1 MDAASP
7 EQSSPASSSS
17 VYAAGSGL
25 SRRPVGLTTHRDATT
40 NRSPINPDVDPPP
53 RPRPGFQFLALALVV
68 VFASLQFLPA
78 THFRDPSDPHRVW
91 IPFDSNSTASASA
104 DSARTSHKD
113 VSKVTTEHDL
123 GVEAI
128 NIFSWMDCL
137 DLQMLAVL
145 VNSTLSNSRFGEH
158 IHFHFIIPE
167 DGDTKLPFYKLKVLF
182 SHANLDIIGQ
192 KEVNEKLRIAM
203 PDERIIWPSLSEI
216 APLVISIINPSL
228 GKFLYVSPDT
238 IIKGDIKDLFNVDLG
253 PYSVAAAED
262 CSTRLGDHVNMDVVD
277 AIQRTSAKS
286 WMSDEPYDKNA
297 CTPDLNLFLL
307 DTSRLDKNLMESI
320 SWWCKVLNLG
330 KQRSDRIN
338 PVISLAFYNKYLKLS
353 SSWKPLDSIPSAMYN
368 ETKVLRF
375 DGPRMTCLDDENV
388 NWGFEFE
395 KEVAIT
401 LFKSNGTCVDQSVWL
416 SALMM
421 HTPATKQLAAVLSS
435 VPRISFAS
443 IACLLAPRHSC
454 GNGGSHTMT
463 LRSIG
468 AFHMDSSNESISLM
482 YNFAT
487 FLPKAL
493 FEQFRRVANLYFLLA
508 AALSLTPLAPF
519 SPITAIAPLVLV
531 VGISM
536 AKEALEDWHRF
547 MQDLRVNSR
556 LVKVHIGDGNF
567 IQKAW
572 KEALVGDVVKIEK
585 NQYFPC
591 DLLLLSSGFDDG
603 VCYVE
608 TMNLDGETNLKL
620 KRCLEATLS
629 LDHDK
634 KFNEFKGTIKCEDP
648 NPQLYSFIG
657 NFEYEDQLHALTP
670 SQVLLRDSKLR
681 NTDYIYGAVIF
692 TGHDTKAIQNST
704 QSPSKRS
711 RIEKKMDYII
721 YLLFS
726 LLVFVSLI
734 SSIGSYIYIKFQMI
748 DWWYVEPN
756 EDDPSFSI
764 KTPSSS
770 GFLQFVRALILYGY
784 LIPISLY
791 VSIEVVKVLQ
801 AMLINKDMLMYD
813 EDTCKSVEARTS
825 NLNEELGQ
833 VEMILSDKTGTLTCN
848 QMEFRKCSIAGIS
861 YGGEINEVDIAVSK
875 RMNFDIEKFRTASMR
890 MDAELEKYR
899 FSISRADS
907 YSKSTDIY
915 EFSTAEFMSA
925 NEVFIEGT
933 TEKLDVKIEK
943 SPMLVS
949 RYPIK
954 GFNFMD
960 DRLMNK
966 NWINVPQAWDTA
978 MFFRVLTLC
987 HTGIPVEENE
997 LGKFKYEAESPEEVA
1012 FLIASQEF
1020 GFKFCRRT
1028 QSTLIVK
1035 ELNPSNGE
1043 EIERQYKLLNLLE
1056 FSSSRKRMSVIV
1068 SDEDGRI
1075 FLLCKGADSIIFE
1088 LLSSEGRSHLEAT
1101 TAHLSDYAEDG
1112 LRTLAIA
1119 YRRLQHDQY
1128 QKWNAVFTRAK
1139 TTVGPERD
1147 EMLASASEMIEK
1159 DMILLGAVAVEDK
1172 LQKGVPE
1179 CIDRLAQAG
1188 FKIWLLT
1195 GDKKETAI
1203 NIGFAC
1209 SLLRHDMK
1217 QLHLSSTAKAKSNND
1232 KGLRDDILL
1241 QIESAFHATSR
1252 ESDEG
1257 TPFALIVDGGALE
1270 LALQSDLRS
1279 SFLRLAV
1286 TCASVICC
1294 RVSPKQK
1301 ALITEL
1307 VKTHTKMTTLAIG
1320 DGANDVGM
1328 IQAADIGVGIS
1339 GMEGMQAVMASDF
1352 SLPQFRQLERLLLVH
1367 GHWCYKRIAKM
1378 ILYFVYKNVVFG
1390 MTLFYYDIYARF
1402 SGELLYDDWYM
1413 VLFNVLLTSLP
1424 VIALGVLE
1432 QDVSPDVCLKF
1443 PALYQQGQRNI
1454 YFTWPRILGWIMN
1467 AIFASIV
1474 IFILNAYIFVP
1485 FAFRSD
1491 GEIADVNHLGTT
1503 VYTCIIITVN
1513 SQIAL
1518 IISHFTW
1525 IQHLFIW
1532 GSIALWYMVL
1542 LLYGAL
1548 PAEFSGGALNIFP
1561 EALGPSLTFWLATL
1575 IVVIVS
1581 LLPYFTHIAI
1591 QRLFY
1596 PMDDHVI
1603 QEMKYSGD
1611 DETNGE
1617 MWLREQMKSRK
1628 NTQFGFSARV
1638 DARVRYW
1645 KDQLNQ
1651 KKVSIYNSVT
1661 NSPLFR

>member
-1 MDAASP
+1 MSSESRKRKSRVKWSKIYSFRCFQPEVIESP
-7 EQSSPASSSS
+7 RQQFGGPGFTRTVFCNQS
-17 VYAAGSGL
+17 YL
-25 SRRPVGLTTHRDATT
+25 HRRRP
-40 NRSPINPDVDPPP
+40 
-53 RPRPGFQFLALALVV
+53 
-68 VFASLQFLPA
+68 
-78 THFRDPSDPHRVW
+78 FRY
-91 IPFDSNSTASASA
+91 SN
-104 DSARTSHKD
+104 
-113 VSKVTTEHDL
+113 
-123 GVEAI
+123 
-128 NIFSWMDCL
+128 N
-137 DLQMLAVL
+137 
-145 VNSTLSNSRFGEH
+145 
-158 IHFHFIIPE
+158 
-167 DGDTKLPFYKLKVLF
+167 
-182 SHANLDIIGQ
+182 
-192 KEVNEKLRIAM
+192 
-203 PDERIIWPSLSEI
+203 
-216 APLVISIINPSL
+216 
-228 GKFLYVSPDT
+228 
-238 IIKGDIKDLFNVDLG
+238 
-253 PYSVAAAED
+253 
-262 CSTRLGDHVNMDVVD
+262 
-277 AIQRTSAKS
+277 
-286 WMSDEPYDKNA
+286 
-297 CTPDLNLFLL
+297 
-307 DTSRLDKNLMESI
+307 SI
-320 SWWCKVLNLG
+320 ST
-330 KQRSDRIN
+330 
-338 PVISLAFYNKYLKLS
+338 
-353 SSWKPLDSIPSAMYN
+353 
-368 ETKVLRF
+368 TK
-375 DGPRMTCLDDENV
+375 
-388 NWGFEFE
+388 
-395 KEVAIT
+395 
-401 LFKSNGTCVDQSVWL
+401 
-416 SALMM
+416 
-421 HTPATKQLAAVLSS
+421 
-435 VPRISFAS
+435 
-443 IACLLAPRHSC
+443 
-454 GNGGSHTMT
+454 
-463 LRSIG
+463 
-468 AFHMDSSNESISLM
+468 

-508 AALSLTPLAPF
+508 AILSLTPLTPF

-556 LVKVHIGDGNF
+556 LVKVHTGDGHF
-567 IQKAW
+567 IQKTW
-572 KEALVGDVVKIEK
+572 KEVLVGDVVKVEK

-591 DLLLLSSGFDDG
+591 DLLLLSSGFEDG

-629 LDHDK
+629 LDHEAK
-634 KFNEFKGTIKCEDP
+634 LTEFKGTIKCEDP

-657 NFEYEDQLHALTP
+657 NFEYEDQLYALTP

-704 QSPSKRS
+704 RSPSKRS
-711 RIEKKMDYII
+711 RIERKMDYII
-721 YLLFS
+721 YLLFA
-726 LLVFVSLI
+726 LLVIISLT
-734 SSIGSYIYIKFQMI
+734 SSIGAYISIKFQMI
-748 DWWYVEPN
+748 NWWYVEPK
-756 EDDPSFSI
+756 EDDSSFNI
-764 KTPSSS
+764 KTPSTS
-770 GFLQFVRALILYGY
+770 GFLQFIRALILYGY

-875 RMNFDIEKFRTASMR
+875 RMNLDIEKIRTASMR
-890 MDAELEKYR
+890 VDTELEKYR
-899 FSISRADS
+899 FGISRADS
-907 YSKSTDIY
+907 FSKSIDTM
-915 EFSTAEFMSA
+915 EFSTAEFMTA
-925 NEVFIEGT
+925 NEVFSEGI
-933 TEKLDVKIEK
+933 TEKLDIKKEK
-943 SPMLVS
+943 SPLLSSEYQV
-949 RYPIK
+949 K
-954 GFNFMD
+954 GFNFVD
-960 DRLMNK
+960 GRLMNK
-966 NWINVPQAWDTA
+966 NWISVPQAREIV

-987 HTGIPVEENE
+987 HTGIPVEEDNN
-997 LGKFKYEAESPEEVA
+997 GKFKYEAESPEEVA

-1020 GFKFCRRT
+1020 GCKFCRRT

-1056 FSSSRKRMSVIV
+1056 FNSSRKRMSVIV
-1068 SDEDGRI
+1068 SDEDGQI

-1088 LLSSEGRSHLEAT
+1088 LLSSQGRSHLEAT

-1119 YRRLQHDQY
+1119 YRRIEHDQY
-1128 QKWNAVFTRAK
+1128 QKWNAIFTQAK
-1139 TTVGPERD
+1139 TNIGPERD

-1159 DMILLGAVAVEDK
+1159 DLILLGAVAVEDK

-1217 QLHLSSTAKAKSNND
+1217 QLHLSSVAISKSNND
-1232 KGLRDDILL
+1232 KALRDDILL
-1241 QIESAFHATSR
+1241 QIESALHVTTQ
-1252 ESDEG
+1252 ESDES

-1270 LALQSDLRS
+1270 LALQPDLRS
-1279 SFLRLAV
+1279 SFLHLAV

-1307 VKTHTKMTTLAIG
+1307 VKKHTNMTTLAIG

-1352 SLPQFRQLERLLLVH
+1352 SLPQFHLLERLLLVH

-1378 ILYFVYKNVVFG
+1378 ILYFVYKNVAFG
-1390 MTLFYYDIYARF
+1390 MTLFYYDTSTRF
-1402 SGELLYDDWYM
+1402 SGQLLYDDWYM

-1432 QDVSPDVCLKF
+1432 QDVSPDVCLQF
-1443 PALYQQGQRNI
+1443 PALYQQGQKNI
-1454 YFTWPRILGWIMN
+1454 YFTWFRILGWIMN
-1467 AIFASIV
+1467 GLYASVV
-1474 IFILNAYIFVP
+1474 IFILNAFIFIP
-1485 FAFRSD
+1485 FAFQSD
-1491 GEIADVNHLGTT
+1491 GEVADVVHLGTI
-1503 VYTCIIITVN
+1503 VYTCIIVTVN
-1513 SQIAL
+1513 CQIAL
-1518 IISHFTW
+1518 IINHFTW

-1532 GSIALWYMVL
+1532 GSIALWYIVL
-1542 LLYGAL
+1542 LLYGAV
-1548 PAEFSGGALNIFP
+1548 PAKFSGRAFQVLL
-1561 EALGPSLTFWLATL
+1561 EALGPSPMFWLSIL
-1575 IVVIVS
+1575 IVVIVA
-1581 LLPYFTHIAI
+1581 LLPYFTFIAI

-1603 QEMKYSGD
+1603 QEMKYFGD
-1611 DETNGE
+1611 DENNSV
-1617 MWLREQMKSRK
+1617 MWMKEQMKSRK
-1628 NTQFGFSARV
+1628 NTQVGFSARV
-1638 DARVRYW
+1638 DARVKYW
-1645 KDQLNQ
+1645 KEQLNQ
-1651 KKVSIYNSVT
+1651 KKISFYNSVT